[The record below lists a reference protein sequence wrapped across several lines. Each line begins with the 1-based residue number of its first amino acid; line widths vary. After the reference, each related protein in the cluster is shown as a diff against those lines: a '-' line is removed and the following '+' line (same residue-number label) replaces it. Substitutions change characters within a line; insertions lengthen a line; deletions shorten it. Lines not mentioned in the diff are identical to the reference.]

1 MQPTKCFA
9 LLVRITMAQHL
20 PLIIVWDL
28 HDCKQMRVGWH
39 YCVHCSAEQM
49 CFENRVH
56 YISIKLHKVQMWRN
70 ESIYVSVKD
79 KAITE
84 KKKKKNQCE
93 NEQQPAGIVRSYC
106 ALPGRPALL
115 VPDVWLH
122 IALCITLPGYVASV
136 LSCLCYTTE

>member
-84 KKKKKNQCE
+84 KKKKKFNVKTNSSRQE
-93 NEQQPAGIVRSYC
+93 SLGHT
-106 ALPGRPALL
+106 ALSQEDLL
-115 VPDVWLH
+115 
-122 IALCITLPGYVASV
+122 C
-136 LSCLCYTTE
+136 